1 LKNLSGKTNVQQNSY
16 INDQNGLPITDP
28 KLTAETFNTFF
39 ASVFEKAENVSEGL
53 SHELKTAL
61 QELVKSKIPNQSNQ
75 FEIPCVDL
83 SYVNQKLNSLDATK
97 ATGLDGIGAKF
108 LKTAADVI
116 SKPLC
121 SIINL
126 SIKSGK
132 FPTQLKQSKVT
143 PIYKKGTKVDKNNY
157 RPISV
162 LPLISKIIEK
172 HVSDHL
178 KLYLETNNLLY
189 TAQSGFR
196 AHHSCETALTNIIDN
211 WISALNDGKLV
222 GTVFLDLSKAFDLVN
237 HQILLEKLP
246 FYNFS
251 SHAINWIRSYLSDR
265 SQKVNV
271 SGVLSEPAEVVSGVP
286 QGSVLGP
293 LLFLIYIN
301 DIHLHVK
308 QSTTDM
314 FADDTSLTSTGSTL
328 KEMNDNLQ
336 TDLDSVST
344 WCRQNAMI
352 LNAQKTKAINFSIKN
367 TKSKNTDS
375 STLHLHNKE
384 IEFTDTEKLLGVHV
398 DKNLKWKTQI
408 QNTIKKCNS
417 QLYLLLRIKQYL
429 DLHSRKLFFNAYIL
443 PHIDYC
449 CTIWGNCSSELLSQ
463 IVNFQKRAAR
473 IILDK
478 SFDTPSN
485 VLFKE
490 LNWMSFDK
498 RIMYKKAILM
508 YKSINEPSFPVY
520 MKNKFQTVNDK
531 HDFNLRSIQ
540 NGKLTVPKP
549 KTEFFR
555 KSFNYS
561 GPVVWNNIPIHVR
574 NSDTLR
580 KFQASYI
587 QWQFSN

>member
-1 LKNLSGKTNVQQNSY
+1 MKKLIHTAKKDFFHYEINSNKKNPKKLWKNLKNLSGKTNVQQNSY
-16 INDQNGLPITDP
+16 INDENGLPITDP

-53 SHELKTAL
+53 SYELKTAL
-61 QELVKSKIPNQSNQ
+61 QESVKSKISNQSNKY
-75 FEIPCVDL
+75 EIPFVDL

-143 PIYKKGTKVDKNNY
+143 PIYKKGPKGDKNNY

-251 SHAINWIRSYLSDR
+251 SHTIDWIRSYLSDR

-328 KEMNDNLQ
+328 TEMNYNLQ

-352 LNAQKTKAINFSIKN
+352 LNAQKTKAINFSLKN
-367 TKSKNTDS
+367 TKSKNTAS
-375 STLHLHNKE
+375 STLHLQNKE
-384 IEFTDTEKLLGVHV
+384 IEFTDTEKLLGVQV

-408 QNTIKKCNS
+408 QNIIKKCNS

-485 VLFKE
+485 
-490 LNWMSFDK
+490 
-498 RIMYKKAILM
+498 IL
-508 YKSINEPSFPVY
+508 
-520 MKNKFQTVNDK
+520 KN
-531 HDFNLRSIQ
+531 
-540 NGKLTVPKP
+540 
-549 KTEFFR
+549 
-555 KSFNYS
+555 
-561 GPVVWNNIPIHVR
+561 
-574 NSDTLR
+574 
-580 KFQASYI
+580 
-587 QWQFSN
+587 